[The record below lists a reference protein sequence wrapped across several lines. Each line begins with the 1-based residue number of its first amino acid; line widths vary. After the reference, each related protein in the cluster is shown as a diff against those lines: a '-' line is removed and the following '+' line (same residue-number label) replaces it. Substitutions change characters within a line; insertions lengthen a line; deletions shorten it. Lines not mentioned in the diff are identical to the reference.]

1 VTTSAEHVRFTPG
14 SRHGGNCFALV
25 RVRWRPITALN
36 GRQHLKQFGRSDNEE
51 YRSDRTEPASE
62 LLRIAIALLGGRLR
76 DPRSSPR
83 AHRWRR
89 SWSCGRGAAAA
100 VAMSELG
107 QSRRSDRG
115 LITSG
120 LPQEAD
126 IFRYRRHVSNVPCV
140 DGSELARTFLRMQHW
155 SVQPCVR
162 PLGAV
167 HMTAGHN
174 ALRGS
179 GPGQK
184 HAFKRCGGTSGLS

>member
-107 QSRRSDRG
+107 PSRRFDDVRVMSAFPPIATTER
-115 LITSG
+115 TSR
-120 LPQEAD
+120 D
-126 IFRYRRHVSNVPCV
+126 VSNVPIRDIATHYSRGNEPAGSRRRASFNWMERLSLYAAVFTALVAPICV
-140 DGSELARTFLRMQHW
+140 SIVSM
-155 SVQPCVR
+155 S
-162 PLGAV
+162 
-167 HMTAGHN
+167 
-174 ALRGS
+174 
-179 GPGQK
+179 K
-184 HAFKRCGGTSGLS
+184 